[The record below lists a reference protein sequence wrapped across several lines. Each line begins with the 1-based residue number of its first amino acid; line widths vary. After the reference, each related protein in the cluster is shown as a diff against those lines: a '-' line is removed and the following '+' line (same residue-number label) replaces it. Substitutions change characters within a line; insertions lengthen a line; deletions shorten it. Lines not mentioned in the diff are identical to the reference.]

1 MMLAQ
6 FIDTL
11 DLKRYEKEVI
21 LYLSS
26 VQNADAN
33 KIYRN
38 TKVPKGRIYSV
49 LNSLSEKEFVKI
61 IPTSPK
67 KYSIEDIKESLS
79 NYITR
84 KKTEQDEKLKMID
97 EIETTPK
104 AFSLDRN
111 SPSVYT
117 FSGRE
122 DHLNALLS
130 LRNKTRKELI
140 QVAPL
145 FEGTFASNLSLYKAL
160 KRGVKVRLIVAK
172 VTSKNRKNIQE
183 CLRLGAKVRKID
195 EHLVNF
201 LISDSKEF
209 IMGLDDFTN
218 REERL
223 NIYSRNKALLLV
235 LKDYFEKLWKKS
247 SGLSGK

>member
-1 MMLAQ
+1 MRLSQ

-11 DLKRYEKEVI
+11 DLNRYEKEVV
-21 LYLSS
+21 LYLAS
-26 VQNADAN
+26 VPHADAN
-33 KIYRN
+33 RIYRK

-49 LNSLSEKEFVKI
+49 MNSLAEKEFVKI

-67 KYSIEDIKESLS
+67 SYTIEDIKESLS
-79 NYITR
+79 NYIAR
-84 KKTEQDEKLKMID
+84 KKAEQDEKLKMID
-97 EIETTPK
+97 EIETAPK
-104 AFSLDRN
+104 GFSLDRN
-111 SPSVYT
+111 APSVYT
-117 FSGRE
+117 FTGRE

-130 LRNKTRKELI
+130 LRNRTRKEHI

-160 KRGVKVRLIVAK
+160 KRGVKVRLITTK

-183 CLRLGAKVRKID
+183 CIRLGAKVRKID

-247 SGLSGK
+247 RSVN